1 MDIINTNPEIIQRSI
16 DAIKNMETEELAKML
31 EEQSLNTGFNMSPS
45 MSKMSAEIMKNMD
58 MSELKKIMSLV
69 ENNNITNNNYISH
82 DNISSDNISDNI
94 SDNTLDNISDD
105 ILYYQNNNPD
115 LQYLLTPEQI
125 YMMIRLGV
133 YIEKTKDFCKN
144 NVLFKTFILVIIT
157 YYINNLLNFFDI
169 F

>member
-1 MDIINTNPEIIQRSI
+1 MNIINSNPEIIQRSI

-31 EEQSLNTGFNMSPS
+31 EEQSVNTGFNISPS

-69 ENNNITNNNYISH
+69 ENNNINNINYMGNDNNTP
-82 DNISSDNISDNI
+82 DNILDDTSDNTSDNINEQLI
-94 SDNTLDNISDD
+94 
-105 ILYYQNNNPD
+105 YQNNDAD
-115 LQYLLTPEQI
+115 LQYLLTPDQV
-125 YMMIRLGV
+125 YMMIRLSL
-133 YIEKTKDFCKN
+133 YIEKTKAFCKN
-144 NVLFKTFILVIIT
+144 NVLFKTFIFLIIT